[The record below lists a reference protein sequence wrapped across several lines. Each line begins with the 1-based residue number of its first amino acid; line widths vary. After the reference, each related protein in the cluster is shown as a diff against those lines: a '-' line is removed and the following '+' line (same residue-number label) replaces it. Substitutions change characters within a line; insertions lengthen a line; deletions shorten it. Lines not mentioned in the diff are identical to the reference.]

1 MPLFI
6 KVGSIPESRSS
17 LSHSRTLM
25 LLPESG
31 AFSTIRTRRGR
42 SAPSAVGARLV
53 GYQQLRRE
61 ALFLEQLA
69 HQPQRCALVAP
80 ALNQHVEDFALVIDG
95 SPQMRS
101 PARDPNQRAVVG
113 GELVPGHLTGIHD
126 VRQAGKH
133 RV

>member
-69 HQPQRCALVAP
+69 HQPQRCAFVAP
-80 ALNQHVEDFALVIDG
+80 ALNQHDPALAGAFVAPALNQHDPALAGAFVARWCIGYKVETAGGAL
-95 SPQMRS
+95 R
-101 PARDPNQRAVVG
+101 
-113 GELVPGHLTGIHD
+113 
-126 VRQAGKH
+126 VRED
-133 RV
+133 

>member
-17 LSHSRTLM
+17 LSHSPTLM
-25 LLPESG
+25 LLLESG
-31 AFSTIRTRRGR
+31 AFSTIRTRHGR

-69 HQPQRCALVAP
+69 HQPQRCAFVAP
-80 ALNQHVEDFALVIDG
+80 ALNQHDPALAGAFVARWCIGYKVETAGGALRGREDA
-95 SPQMRS
+95 PQPR
-101 PARDPNQRAVVG
+101 G
-113 GELVPGHLTGIHD
+113 
-126 VRQAGKH
+126 
-133 RV
+133 